1 MKTADEDEGEELMQS
16 KTADSTNSTKNRS
29 GSSGRKGVST
39 SSSNTATGSGNG
51 GGERKISGSS
61 KKTGP
66 RPFSAEVL
74 NVTAVD

>member
-16 KTADSTNSTKNRS
+16 KTADSTNSTKNSS
-29 GSSGRKGVST
+29 GSSGRKGVSNIST
-39 SSSNTATGSGNG
+39 SSGSGSG

-74 NVTAVD
+74 NVTVVD